1 MFYDMFK
8 VLTSE
13 YESGSVGINQIM
25 LEARRIS
32 YTEYVAMKGTITN
45 AAYSADKITKYPM
58 LGVINQQETNINT
71 ENTK

>member
-1 MFYDMFK
+1 MK
-8 VLTSE
+8 VVVLASTR
-13 YESGSVGINQIM
+13 IM

-58 LGVINQQETNINT
+58 LGVINQ
-71 ENTK
+71 